1 MDMVNNIQ
9 FRNTQDEFLTQ
20 LNRDIQRIKSSTKA
34 FIPADKTT
42 NLYELDEAQH
52 EKLIQNNITT
62 TYKEASKDFVYNIS
76 QEAKAIAT
84 QLDIQDRTERI
95 AERQAF
101 ISLNDHIENFANNP
115 TCRLINPAKS
125 E

>member
-20 LNRDIQRIKSSTKA
+20 LNRDIQRIKISTKA

-42 NLYELDEAQH
+42 NLYELDETQH

-62 TYKEASKDFVYNIS
+62 TYKEVSKDFVYNIS
-76 QEAKAIAT
+76 QETKAIAT

-95 AERQAF
+95 AKRQAF
-101 ISLNDHIENFANNP
+101 ISLHDHIENFANNP

>member
-1 MDMVNNIQ
+1 MDMENNIQ
-9 FRNTQDEFLTQ
+9 FRNTQDEFQTQ
-20 LNRDIQRIKSSTKA
+20 LNRDVQIIKSSTKA
-34 FIPADKTT
+34 FIPADKT
-42 NLYELDEAQH
+42 NLYELDEAQR
-52 EKLIQNNITT
+52 EKLVQNNITT

-76 QEAKAIAT
+76 QEAKAKAT
-84 QLDIQDRTERI
+84 QLDIQDRAERI

>member
-1 MDMVNNIQ
+1 MDIVNNIQ
-9 FRNTQDEFLTQ
+9 FRDAQDEFQTQ

-42 NLYELDEAQH
+42 NLYELDETQH

-84 QLDIQDRTERI
+84 QLDIQDRTE
-95 AERQAF
+95 
-101 ISLNDHIENFANNP
+101 D
-115 TCRLINPAKS
+115 
-125 E
+125 